1 MNQSR
6 NLRYICLVVVGLLL
20 AACSQSPS
28 PTTLLESQ
36 LFETQKV
43 TYPFGDR
50 QPIGTFGDSVAMDG
64 DFMVV
69 GASGNVGAAYLYQK
83 TTTGSWQLIKKLLAS
98 DGGINDLFG
107 YSVAISGNTVVI
119 GAFGKLMFIDNKLRQ
134 GSAYIFERNQGGT
147 NNWGQVKKLIGSG
160 RTRKDL
166 FGSTVAISGNTVV
179 VGARGNYNAGSVYIF
194 SRNQGGTN
202 LWGQIKKLEVSDG
215 KTGDGFGSSI
225 GISGNTMVVGALG
238 DDIGTNADQGSAY
251 IFLRDRGGINNWGPV
266 KKLLASDGKPLD
278 HFGSSG
284 AISGNTVVVNA
295 YIFERNQG
303 GANTWGEV
311 KKLMGNF
318 ASSVAISGDSIV
330 VGAIRGQVAYLFK
343 RNHQGINAWGLARK
357 FSASDR
363 AAEDFFG
370 SSIAISGNT
379 TVVGAPGD
387 DIGDNFDQGSAY
399 IFKN

>member
-1 MNQSR
+1 MNLSQ
-6 NLRYICLVVVGLLL
+6 NLRYSYLVVIGLLL

-43 TYPFGDR
+43 TYSFGDA
-50 QPIGTFGDSVAMDG
+50 QALGYFGTSVAIDG

-69 GASGNVGAAYLYQK
+69 GASGNVGAVYLYQK

-98 DGGINDLFG
+98 DGGVNDLFG
-107 YSVAISGNTVVI
+107 YAVAISGNTVVV
-119 GAFGKLMFIDNKLRQ
+119 GAFGNYYDIRTTSNR
-134 GSAYIFERNQGGT
+134 GSAYIFERNQGGA
-147 NNWGQVKKLIGSG
+147 NNWGQAKKLIGSG

-166 FGSTVAISGNTVV
+166 FGSAVAISGNTVV
-179 VGARGNYNAGSVYIF
+179 VGARGNYSAGSVYIF

-215 KTGDGFGSSI
+215 RAGDGFGSSLA
-225 GISGNTMVVGALG
+225 ISGNTLVVGALG

-251 IFLRDRGGINNWGPV
+251 IFLRDRGGTNAWGQI
-266 KKLLASDGKPLD
+266 KKLVASDGKALD

-284 AISGNTVVVNA
+284 AISGNTVVVSA
-295 YIFERNQG
+295 YIFERDQG
-303 GANTWGEV
+303 GAKAWGEV
-311 KKLMGNF
+311 KRLMGKV

-330 VGAIRGQVAYLFK
+330 VGTIPGQVAYLFK
-343 RNHQGINAWGLARK
+343 RNKQGLNAWGLDKR
-357 FSASDR
+357 FLPSDP
-363 AAEDFFG
+363 APEDSFG
-370 SSIAISGNT
+370 SSVAISANT